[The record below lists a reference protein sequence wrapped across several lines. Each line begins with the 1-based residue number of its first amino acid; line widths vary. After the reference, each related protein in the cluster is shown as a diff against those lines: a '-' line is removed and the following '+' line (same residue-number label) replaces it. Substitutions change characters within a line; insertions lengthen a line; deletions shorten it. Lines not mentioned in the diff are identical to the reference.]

1 MSEVEVLYAE
11 LFAYF
16 PPLLICAE
24 ENKRIL
30 PGYFN
35 SDYDDDP
42 PILSHC
48 LFASKVPFLI

>member
-1 MSEVEVLYAE
+1 MSEVEVFYAE

-24 ENKRIL
+24 ENRRIL